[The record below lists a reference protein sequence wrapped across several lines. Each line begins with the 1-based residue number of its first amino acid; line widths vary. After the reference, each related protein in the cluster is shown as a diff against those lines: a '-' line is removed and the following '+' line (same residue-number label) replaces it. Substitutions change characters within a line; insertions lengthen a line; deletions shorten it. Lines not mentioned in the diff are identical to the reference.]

1 MHDETRRGHAVICGE
16 FSAGGPQRQ
25 VQQELQPEPI
35 LADARDRRVAQRQA
49 APESSIA
56 CARDTPQ
63 TTGAA
68 RSSTAAGFPY
78 DRGAVQRIP
87 VARRATGR
95 CQWLPQPLDR
105 AVPVLHSAAV
115 GLALGGRVPLEA
127 KLVLTAAAA
136 V

>member
-1 MHDETRRGHAVICGE
+1 LAVRESELHGETRRGHAVICGE

-25 VQQELQPEPI
+25 VQQVLQPEPI

-68 RSSTAAGFPY
+68 RRSLAAGLPY
-78 DRGAVQRIP
+78 RRSPPDAASGCRSHLIELYLDYTNC
-87 VARRATGR
+87 ARSRFAGR
-95 CQWLPQPLDR
+95 
-105 AVPVLHSAAV
+105 
-115 GLALGGRVPLEA
+115 
-127 KLVLTAAAA
+127 
-136 V
+136 